1 MRTKTSNAEKIRTAV
16 KAGEKPKEISK
27 RLNIPVSTVYTVS
40 WKMRNPKKRKRVV
53 ISSRQAELAKRLEIP
68 IKAYAKQL
76 VKLSEPKTATP
87 YADFIREELE
97 NVEQQIGRLQT
108 IASFLTIRQQQLAQ
122 NGE

>member
-1 MRTKTSNAEKIRTAV
+1 MRTKTSNAEKIREAV
-16 KAGEKPKEISK
+16 KAGEKPRDISK

-40 WKMRNPKKRKRVV
+40 WKMRQPKKRKRIV
-53 ISSRQAELAKRLEIP
+53 ISKERADLAKRLNIP
-68 IKAYAKQL
+68 LEKYARAL
-76 VKLSEPKTATP
+76 VAAEKKATP
-87 YADFIREELE
+87 YADFIKEELE